1 MDVELYKAAIVSG
14 IAVGGTYAL
23 VAVGIT
29 QIFSVTR
36 VLNFAHAGFTLWGAY
51 LYAQFTY
58 EWGWPVGW
66 SAALTIAIVGVM
78 GLVSELLVFRYANRA
93 TPVNRIILTFGL
105 FLLLAAVAARIWG
118 FEVKAAVPL
127 FPTGSFSVLGTNV
140 SWQQLANLGA
150 VLLVVVGMTAFL
162 RFTRLGLQ
170 TRAMAEDNT
179 IAELMAISKSRIG
192 LLNWGLAAMVGGMA
206 GVLAASLQPFT
217 GPVFLQ
223 YFLIALT
230 ATLVGGLRSLWLT
243 AVGGLAIGVILSV
256 TQVASSTIGMG
267 TLVVFLGVVALVLLR
282 KHWPSELTKIGWSRP
297 QISGPNRGWMVARF
311 VLLAGWLWMLIAIY
325 RTDFWG
331 QTGALVL
338 VYTVAVFSLVPLIG
352 WTGQVSL
359 AQGGFMA
366 IGALAMN
373 EAYTYHQLPMALAV
387 LIAIVAGAL
396 GGALVGVICYRL
408 SFVQTAIVTLA
419 FTGVVTQWF
428 VYNDWFHAPSA
439 RVSMLVPSFLDT
451 GRSLFVGFAVV
462 TIIVMIVLRNVRQ
475 SQWGISFI
483 GVRTAPNMAK
493 HFGLNPPVV
502 RIMAFGL
509 SGSIAAVAG
518 VLYIAL
524 IGIADPSA
532 FGVGLSLQVLLYA
545 VASGVGSLVGPL
557 IGPLAFL
564 AVPQALNLS
573 QYGSTVWPDILG
585 GLAIIQLMASRPDGM
600 LSILRRPP
608 HLPETRT
615 ERALHHVTRYIPF
628 VSHGGP
634 ESPPPPP
641 EAAADADARDEA
653 PAPTTE
659 PEEREPA
666 RLT

>member
-1 MDVELYKAAIVSG
+1 
-14 IAVGGTYAL
+14 
-23 VAVGIT
+23 
-29 QIFSVTR
+29 
-36 VLNFAHAGFTLWGAY
+36 
-51 LYAQFTY
+51 
-58 EWGWPVGW
+58 
-66 SAALTIAIVGVM
+66 M
-78 GLVSELLVFRYANRA
+78 GSSYSS
-93 TPVNRIILTFGL
+93 PQSP
-105 FLLLAAVAARIWG
+105 ARIWG

-127 FPTGSFSVLGTNV
+127 FPGGSFSVLGTNV
-140 SWQQLANLGA
+140 SWQQLANLCA
-150 VLLVVVGMTAFL
+150 VLLVVVGMGAFL

-179 IAELMAISKSRIG
+179 IAEMMAISKSRIG

-282 KHWPSELTKIGWSRP
+282 KHWPSELSKIGWSRP
-297 QISGPNRGWMVARF
+297 QISGPNPGWMVARF
-311 VLLAGWLWMLIAIY
+311 VLLAGWLWMIIAIY

-331 QTGALVL
+331 LTGALVL

-373 EAYTYHQLPMALAV
+373 EVYTYHQMPMAVAV
-387 LIAIVAGAL
+387 LVAILAGAL
-396 GGALVGVICYRL
+396 GGALVGLICYRL

-428 VYNDWFHAPSA
+428 MYNDWFHAPSA
-439 RVSMLVPSFLDT
+439 RVGMLVPSFLDS

-462 TIIVMIVLRNVRQ
+462 TIIVMIVLRNVRR

-483 GVRTAPNMAK
+483 GVRTAPSMAK
-493 HFGLNPPVV
+493 HFGLNPPIV
-502 RIMAFGL
+502 RIMAFTL

-557 IGPLAFL
+557 IGPIAFL
-564 AVPQALNLS
+564 AIPQALNLS

-585 GLAIIQLMASRPDGM
+585 GLAIIQLMATRPDGM

-615 ERALHHVTRYIPF
+615 ERALHQVTRFIPF

-634 ESPPPPP
+634 SAPAPPP
-641 EAAADADARDEA
+641 EASADYDEDAEDS
-653 PAPTTE
+653 TE

>member
-1 MDVELYKAAIVSG
+1 MDLYRAAIVSG

-66 SAALTIAIVGVM
+66 SAALTIALVGIM
-78 GLVSELLVFRYANRA
+78 GLASELLVFRYANRA

-105 FLLLAAVAARIWG
+105 FLLLSALAAKVWG

-140 SWQQLANLGA
+140 SWQQFANLCA
-150 VLLVVVGMTAFL
+150 VVLVVVGIGAFL

-179 IAELMAISKSRIG
+179 VAELMAISKNQIG
-192 LLNWGLAAMVGGMA
+192 MLNWGLAAMVGGMA

-217 GPVFLQ
+217 GSVFLQ

-243 AVGGLAIGVILSV
+243 AVGGLLIGVILSV
-256 TQVASSTIGMG
+256 TQVWSSTIGLG
-267 TLVVFLGVVALVLLR
+267 TLFVFLGVVALVLLR
-282 KHWPSELTKIGWSRP
+282 KHWPSELSKIGWSRP
-297 QISGPNRGWMVARF
+297 QISKANPGWMVARF
-311 VLLAGWLWMLIAIY
+311 VLLGGWLWLILAVY
-325 RTDFWG
+325 RADFWG
-331 QTGALVL
+331 QTGALIL

-366 IGALAMN
+366 LGALAMN
-373 EAYTYHQLPMALAV
+373 EAYDYHHLPMAVAV
-387 LIAIVAGAL
+387 LIAILVGTF
-396 GGALVGVICYRL
+396 GGALVGLICYRL
-408 SFVQTAIVTLA
+408 SFVQTTIVTLA

-428 VYNDWFHAPSA
+428 MYSHWFHAPSA
-439 RVSMLVPSFLDT
+439 RVSMLVPTFLDS
-451 GRSLFVGFAVV
+451 GRSLFLGFVVV
-462 TIIVMIVLRNVRQ
+462 TLLVMIVLYNVRR

-483 GVRTAPNMAK
+483 GVRTAPSMAK

-502 RIMAFGL
+502 RIMAFSL
-509 SGSIAAVAG
+509 SGAIAAVAG
-518 VLYIAL
+518 VLYLAL
-524 IGIADPSA
+524 VGITDASS

-564 AVPQALNLS
+564 AIPQALNL
-573 QYGSTVWPDILG
+573 QKYGSTVWPDILG
-585 GLAIIQLMASRPDGM
+585 GLAIIQLMATRPDGM

-608 HLPETRT
+608 HLPETRI
-615 ERALHHVTRYIPF
+615 EHALHHVTRYVPF

-641 EAAADADARDEA
+641 EAAADAEDI
-653 PAPTTE
+653 PE
-659 PEEREPA
+659 PIQEEHEDVDDLVVGPR
-666 RLT
+666 